1 VLEES
6 LIIREIQ
13 KRNSQ
18 VYETLFHT
26 HYNELVKFAEGIIF
40 DPQLAEDVV
49 QNLFIHLWENAN
61 NIQIKSSLRAYLFRA
76 VKNRCLNRL
85 KELQIR
91 DKNGLLYF
99 EGMMNSGDIN
109 MEEDEEAALT
119 LRLNSAINKL
129 PDKMAQIFKLK
140 YLESKKQKEIA
151 ASLHISENTVKTQL
165 SRAKEKLRKLLTV
178 LMIAFALLG

>member
-1 VLEES
+1 LEES

-18 VYETLFHT
+18 VYETLFHN
-26 HYNELVKFAEGIIF
+26 HYNELVRFAEGIIF

-99 EGMMNSGDIN
+99 EGMLNSGDIN
-109 MEEDEEAALT
+109 IEEESALT

-165 SRAKEKLRKLLTV
+165 SRAKEKLRKLLY
-178 LMIAFALLG
+178 MLLIVFVYLA

>member
-1 VLEES
+1 MLEES

-13 KRNSQ
+13 KRNNQ
-18 VYETLFHT
+18 VYETLFHN
-26 HYNELVKFAEGIIF
+26 HYNELVRFAEGIIF

-99 EGMMNSGDIN
+99 EGMLNSGDIN
-109 MEEDEEAALT
+109 IEEEEAALT

-178 LMIAFALLG
+178 LMIAFTLLG

>member
-13 KRNSQ
+13 NRNSQ
-18 VYETLFHT
+18 VYETLFHA
-26 HYNELVKFAEGIIF
+26 HYNELVRIAEGIIF
-40 DPQLAEDVV
+40 DPQLSEDIV
-49 QNLFIHLWENAN
+49 QNLFIHLWENSN
-61 NIQIKSSLRAYLFRA
+61 NIKIRSSLRAYLFTA

-109 MEEDEEAALT
+109 IEEEEEAALT

-129 PDKMAQIFKLK
+129 PDKMAEIVKLK

-165 SRAKEKLRKLLTV
+165 SRAKEKLRKLLY
-178 LMIAFALLG
+178 MLLIVFVYLA

>member
-1 VLEES
+1 LEES

-13 KRNSQ
+13 NRNSQ

-26 HYNELVKFAEGIIF
+26 HYNDLVRFAEGIIF

-49 QNLFIHLWENAN
+49 QNLFIHFWENAN

-99 EGMMNSGDIN
+99 EGMMNSGNIN
-109 MEEDEEAALT
+109 IEEEEADLI

-140 YLESKKQKEIA
+140 YLESKKQKEIS

-165 SRAKEKLRKLLTV
+165 SRAREKLRKLLTV
-178 LMIAFALLG
+178 LMISFALLG